1 MKHLLLSLLASGMFH
16 IAFCQDKTI
25 IITDTSHSTVVE
37 VPRKKVLNGV
47 ASYYADKF
55 VGKRTAN
62 GEFYSH
68 NKLTAACNKLPLGT
82 WIRVTNLRNQKS
94 VVVKINDRMHPKN
107 TRIVDLSRVAAERLG
122 FIKRGLTQVKVEVLG
137 KIKPK
142 T

>member
-1 MKHLLLSLLASGMFH
+1 MKHLMLFVIAIGLFH
-16 IAFCQDKTI
+16 MAYSQDKTI
-25 IITDTSHSTVVE
+25 VITDSSTNTVVE
-37 VPRKKVLNGV
+37 VPRKKILNGI

-62 GEFYSH
+62 GELYSH
-68 NKLTAACNKLPLGT
+68 TKLTAACNKLPLGT

-94 VVVKINDRMHPKN
+94 VVVKVNDRLHPKN

-142 T
+142 S

>member
-1 MKHLLLSLLASGMFH
+1 MKHLILFIIAIGLSFMFVG
-16 IAFCQDKTI
+16 QDKTI
-25 IITDTSHSTVVE
+25 VITDSSDTTVVV
-37 VPRKKVLNGV
+37 VPKKKILNV
-47 ASYYADKF
+47 IASYYAEKF

-62 GEFYSH
+62 GEIYSH

-94 VVVKINDRMHPKN
+94 VVVKINDRLHPKN
-107 TRIVDLSRVAAERLG
+107 TRIVDMSRVAAEKLG

>member
-1 MKHLLLSLLASGMFH
+1 MKHLILFIIAIGLSFMVFG
-16 IAFCQDKTI
+16 QDKTI
-25 IITDTSHSTVVE
+25 VITDSSDTTVVV
-37 VPRKKVLNGV
+37 VPKKKILNGI

-62 GEFYSH
+62 GEIYSH

-94 VVVKINDRMHPKN
+94 VVVKINDRLHPKN
-107 TRIVDLSRVAAERLG
+107 TRIVDMSRVAAEKLG